1 MNQDGLEAL
10 HIGNKNMLST
20 SMTKKMLN
28 AIILSPSINSLRSL
42 DLSYC
47 NWDAKTNCRKLKAL
61 ISFAPVLKSISI
73 AH

>member
-20 SMTKKMLN
+20 SMTKKILN
-28 AIILSPSINSLRSL
+28 AIISSTSINSLRSL

-47 NWDAKTNCRKLKAL
+47 NWDVKTNCRKLGSMIAY
-61 ISFAPVLKSISI
+61 APALKSISI